1 MLSISSLLKCD
12 GTYEAEAYLVERRG
26 YTASIVK
33 CKNES
38 GIILLCVRHGSAI
51 LEL

>member
-1 MLSISSLLKCD
+1 MDCLMSTGIVLFLLLSLQRSCKAD
-12 GTYEAEAYLVERRG
+12 Y

-38 GIILLCVRHGSAI
+38 GISSAI
-51 LEL
+51 LEF

>member
-1 MLSISSLLKCD
+1 MGYKQNNISELLYHLLD
-12 GTYEAEAYLVERRG
+12 LF

-38 GIILLCVRHGSAI
+38 GISSAI
-51 LEL
+51 LEF

>member
-1 MLSISSLLKCD
+1 MMAMIS
-12 GTYEAEAYLVERRG
+12 YRI

-38 GIILLCVRHGSAI
+38 GIILLRVWHGSAI
-51 LEL
+51 PEF